1 MAQLVTPS
9 QQRLRTSSY
18 LGRIHD
24 PYRIRPLA
32 PAPIPL
38 VSGQVLRSSI
48 LPALLLGLVSVA
60 FADTVELGSFGNTGK
75 GLSNFNN
82 ANTALVYQGYSWF
95 DSTPAGAFFKRGVFE
110 DPQLPR

>member
-1 MAQLVTPS
+1 MKA
-9 QQRLRTSSY
+9 
-18 LGRIHD
+18 I
-24 PYRIRPLA
+24 
-32 PAPIPL
+32 
-38 VSGQVLRSSI
+38 LRSSI

-110 DPQLPR
+110 DPQPPR